1 MAFSPSELQK
11 VISQIY
17 DIPGQPPRRKIV
29 VPYSYQ
35 LNFLAVGVGATVTQ
49 TLSITANADFIHCAT
64 AVSADLAG
72 AAQNLGNA
80 VLPNVTILITDS
92 GTNEQFSSA
101 PVPLMSFATKVP
113 NRDGD
118 THVYPR
124 FIAGRSSLTVQVT
137 SYEAVNTPN
146 IRITLEGVLV
156 RILD

>member
-80 VLPNVTILITDS
+80 VLPNATILITDS

-101 PVPLMSFATKVP
+101 PVPLMNFATRVP
-113 NRDGD
+113 SRDSG

-146 IRITLEGVLV
+146 IRITLQGVLV